1 MDIILD
7 TETTGLKPEIDELLQ
22 VSIIDTNGVVLL
34 NAYIKPD
41 RAQEW
46 PEAIRINGIT
56 PEMVANAPS
65 IRDPYLHAK
74 IQHIL
79 NNADKVIGYNTPFDI
94 AFLAAAGFD
103 VPNNDE
109 LTDVMIDFAQ
119 IYGDYREDL
128 CGYKWQKLTTAAA
141 YYGYEWPI
149 DAHNSLGDC
158 LATLHVYQCM
168 QYRQWL
174 RPCPFCGSDR
184 VTHIRSSD
192 DAGTVLCN
200 NCGLFVQID
209 NPASDPEDLIGLYN
223 RRAGGDKNE
232 NN

>member
-7 TETTGLKPEIDELLQ
+7 TETTGLHPGEDELLQ
-22 VSIIDTNGVVLL
+22 VSIIDTNGVILL
-34 NAYIKPD
+34 NEYIKPD
-41 RAQEW
+41 RSTEW
-46 PEAIRINGIT
+46 TDAMRINQIT

-79 NNADKVIGYNTPFDI
+79 NNADKVIGYNTMFDI

-103 VPNNDE
+103 VPQQDE
-109 LTDVMIDFAQ
+109 LIDVMEEFAEK
-119 IYGDYREDL
+119 YGELRDD
-128 CGYKWQKLTTAAA
+128 GSYKWQRLTTAAA
-141 YYGYEWPI
+141 YYGFEWPI
-149 DAHNSLGDC
+149 NAHNSLADC

-184 VTHIRSSD
+184 VTHIRSAD

-209 NPASDPEDLIGLYN
+209 NPASDPEDLIELYN

-232 NN
+232 TN

>member
-22 VSIIDTNGVVLL
+22 VSIIDTHGAVLL
-34 NAYIKPD
+34 DEYIKPD
-41 RAQEW
+41 RATEW
-46 PEAIRINGIT
+46 PEAMRINQIT
-56 PEMVANAPS
+56 PEMVASAPS

-79 NNADKVIGYNTPFDI
+79 NNADKIIGYNVMFDV

-103 VPNNDE
+103 VPNSDE
-109 LTDVMIDFAQ
+109 LTDVMLDFAE
-119 IYGDYREDL
+119 IYGDWREDL
-128 CGYKWQKLTTAAA
+128 GDYKWQKLTTAAA
-141 YYGYEWPI
+141 YYGYEWPVG
-149 DAHNSLGDC
+149 AHNSLGDC
-158 LATLHVYQCM
+158 LATLHVYQCIKD
-168 QYRQWL
+168 RQRL

-184 VTHIRSSD
+184 VTHLRSGN

-200 NCGLFVQID
+200 NCGMFVQID
-209 NPASDPEDLIGLYN
+209 NPASDPEDLIELYN

-232 NN
+232 TN